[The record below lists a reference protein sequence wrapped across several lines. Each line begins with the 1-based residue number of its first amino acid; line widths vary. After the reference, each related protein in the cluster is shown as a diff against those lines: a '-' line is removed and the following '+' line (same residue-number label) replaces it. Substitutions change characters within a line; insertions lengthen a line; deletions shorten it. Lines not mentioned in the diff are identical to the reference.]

1 MFASRRLD
9 FRGIVAI
16 DFVTFFAFAI
26 WQVLFNNYG
35 RETFGATASQ
45 IGIIQ
50 AVREV
55 PGLLGFV
62 VGLLAIVTSE
72 LRISTISIA
81 INGLGLIIAGTAN
94 SIWML
99 GVGTLIMSTG
109 FHYFVSANQSLLLN
123 YIRGHESG
131 RLQGVMASWEA
142 IAGVA
147 GTIVVFLFSFVLGYR
162 AILVSSGVAFVVA
175 GIVLSFFYK
184 SNRKAEETSTFNMKK
199 SYWLYYVISFL
210 RGCRRHMFSTFA
222 IFLLVANY
230 KLKIEYTAL
239 LFFVTSAITIVTNK
253 QLGNLTERLGE
264 RFLLAFSS
272 FLLIFIFAGYAYV
285 GSLYVLLVFFV
296 IDSILY
302 GSSVALNSYIRKI
315 ARKRDLTNA
324 LSIGLTMNHVAAVV
338 IPIAGGV
345 MWDTLGFRVTFIMGA
360 VIVLA
365 DMCFSLL
372 VKPPKNRKSFAEEVV
387 GVEKL

>member
-1 MFASRRLD
+1 VHGCAPFSFCPKNLLIVREYWLHDPMLGSRRIN

-55 PGLLGFV
+55 PGLLGV
-62 VGLLAIVTSE
+62 GVGLLAMFASE

-81 INGLGLIIAGTAN
+81 INGLGLIVAGTAN

-147 GTIVVFLFSFVLGYR
+147 GTIVVFLLSFVFGYR
-162 AILVSSGVAFVVA
+162 MILVSAGAAFVVA
-175 GIVLSFFYK
+175 GIVLSFLFK
-184 SNRKAEETSTFNMKK
+184 SNRLRRTSTFNMKNPT
-199 SYWLYYVISFL
+199 
-210 RGCRRHMFSTFA
+210 GC
-222 IFLLVANY
+222 
-230 KLKIEYTAL
+230 
-239 LFFVTSAITIVTNK
+239 
-253 QLGNLTERLGE
+253 
-264 RFLLAFSS
+264 
-272 FLLIFIFAGYAYV
+272 
-285 GSLYVLLVFFV
+285 
-296 IDSILY
+296 
-302 GSSVALNSYIRKI
+302 
-315 ARKRDLTNA
+315 
-324 LSIGLTMNHVAAVV
+324 
-338 IPIAGGV
+338 
-345 MWDTLGFRVTFIMGA
+345 IM
-360 VIVLA
+360 
-365 DMCFSLL
+365 
-372 VKPPKNRKSFAEEVV
+372 
-387 GVEKL
+387 